1 MQAGADRA
9 VAALAASQH
18 GAFGIRQAA
27 DRGVTD
33 KERRVRVARGQWAIA
48 AHGVLVIAGSPRTW
62 RQELMVATLRTR
74 GTISARAA
82 TVLNG
87 LDGVRGEPRE
97 ILLARSSHA
106 RVPGFTVH
114 RTLMLDPADVT
125 RVDGIPTTNIA
136 RTLCDLGAVVD
147 DDTVEAALDAAV
159 RMGCSMRWI
168 IDTLDRVDRPGNS
181 GTASLRRVLARPD
194 RAGRTPDSR
203 FERIVQRAI
212 VGAALPQPVRQ
223 HPVFD
228 REGKLLGKI
237 DVAWPDLKLGIE
249 ATSKRWHS
257 ALNQVRRDL
266 ARDAAITDLDWKLLY
281 PEWRDAIDPATFVE
295 ITAREYRVRALAR
308 RRPA

>member
-1 MQAGADRA
+1 MGSTECE
-9 VAALAASQH
+9 ASP
-18 GAFGIRQAA
+18 
-27 DRGVTD
+27 
-33 KERRVRVARGQWAIA
+33 ARI
-48 AHGVLVIAGSPRTW
+48 P
-62 RQELMVATLRTR
+62 
-74 GTISARAA
+74 
-82 TVLNG
+82 
-87 LDGVRGEPRE
+87 
-97 ILLARSSHA
+97 LARSSHA

-136 RTLCDLGAVVD
+136 RTLCDLGVVVD

-168 IDTLDRVDRPGNS
+168 IDTLDRVDRPGSS

-194 RAGRTPDSR
+194 REGRTPDSR

-228 REGKLLGKI
+228 VEGKLLGRI

-249 ATSKRWHS
+249 ATSKRWHGG
-257 ALNQVRRDL
+257 ALNEVRRDL
-266 ARDAAITDLDWKLLY
+266 ARDAAITDLDWKLSLT
-281 PEWRDAIDPATFVE
+281 PSGAAAIDPATFAEVA
-295 ITAREYRVRALAR
+295 AREYRVRVSGAPGGPHRTASAPLGGW
-308 RRPA
+308 PGG